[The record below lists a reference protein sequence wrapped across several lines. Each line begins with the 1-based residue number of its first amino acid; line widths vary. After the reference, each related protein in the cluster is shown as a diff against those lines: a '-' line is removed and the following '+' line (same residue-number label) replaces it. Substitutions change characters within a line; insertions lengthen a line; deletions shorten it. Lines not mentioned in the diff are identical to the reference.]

1 MLAERGHR
9 ARLRTLG
16 ALGMLRDKAHL
27 VTDGERFEPTVHDAI
42 AVEIDLAAI
51 GTQDEAAT
59 LLGQQPRDPPM
70 VGDACSL
77 TSPRPR
83 RT

>member
-1 MLAERGHR
+1 MMLAERDHR
-9 ARLRTLG
+9 TRLRTLG

-27 VTDGERFEPTVHDAI
+27 VTDGEHFEPAAHDAL

-51 GTQDEAAT
+51 GTQDEAAI

-70 VGDACSL
+70 VGDRMQFDVAAS
-77 TSPRPR
+77 
-83 RT
+83 